1 MAIWYGFHRKTLWV
15 IFEDS
20 RKQCISPF
28 SLEDCLQL
36 FGLCFESSVH
46 LPCYSD
52 VSSEHPLTITLE
64 RGLCLQLSHSNCM
77 EVLTLKYSI
86 LALYRH
92 ISYITTCSFL
102 NIVFFILKP
111 ICIFKGLIITFL
123 CCVYFCPLNL

>member
-20 RKQCISPF
+20 QKQCISPF

-64 RGLCLQLSHSNCM
+64 RTMSAAQSLKLYGGLNF
-77 EVLTLKYSI
+77 EVQYSSS
-86 LALYRH
+86 L
-92 ISYITTCSFL
+92 
-102 NIVFFILKP
+102 
-111 ICIFKGLIITFL
+111 
-123 CCVYFCPLNL
+123 